1 MCIDKKI
8 IVQGYPGCFH
18 EEAAQKYFQS
28 DDTSIVPSDSFD
40 KLADILEKN
49 EEDHIAIMAI
59 ENSIA
64 GSILQNYRILRE
76 REFRV
81 VGEVF
86 LRIKHNLM
94 ALPGT
99 KIEDLKQVSSH
110 PMAINQ
116 CLNFF
121 SQHPH
126 IKLVKS
132 EDTALS
138 AKYVAEKQKETRGA
152 IASQVAAK
160 IYGLEMLAE
169 SIENSKINYT
179 RFFILHGKNQKI
191 PTGVFD
197 KASIFLRVLDQP
209 GCLLKVLS
217 KISEHDV
224 NISKLQSYPVLGK
237 VSEYYF
243 YLDLE
248 FADIGQYEAIMEYL
262 PAVTLELTELGTYKK
277 ASVYDH
283 QTIA

>member
-18 EEAAQKYFQS
+18 EEAAQKYFETE
-28 DDTSIVPSDSFD
+28 DASIVPSDSFD
-40 KLADILEKN
+40 MLADLLDKN
-49 EEDHIAIMAI
+49 QNDHIAIMAI

-64 GSILQNYRILRE
+64 GSIIQNYRILRE
-76 REFRV
+76 RQFRV
-81 VGEVF
+81 IGEVY

-94 ALPGT
+94 ALPGI

-116 CLNFF
+116 CLSFF

-138 AKYVAEKQKETRGA
+138 AKLVNERQKPTRGA
-152 IASQVAAK
+152 IASKVAAK
-160 IYGLEMLAE
+160 IYELDILAE
-169 SIENSKINYT
+169 SIETSKINYT
-179 RFFILHGKNQKI
+179 RFFILNGKDQVI
-191 PTGVFD
+191 PKGTFD
-197 KASIFLRVLDQP
+197 KASIYLRVLDKP
-209 GCLLKVLS
+209 GCLIKVMN
-217 KISEHDV
+217 KIAEQNI

-237 VSEYYF
+237 VNEYYF

-248 FADIGQYEAIMEYL
+248 FAEFDQYKTVMDYL
-262 PAVTLELTELGTYKK
+262 PEVTMELKELGTYKK
-277 ASVYDH
+277 ANVYDH
-283 QTIA
+283 QTIK

>member
-18 EEAAQKYFQS
+18 EEAAQKYFQTE
-28 DDTSIVPSDSFD
+28 DTTIVPSDSFD
-40 KLADILEKN
+40 MLADLLVEN
-49 EEDHIAIMAI
+49 QNDHIAIMAI

-76 REFRV
+76 RQFRV
-81 VGEVF
+81 AGEVY

-99 KIEDLKQVSSH
+99 TIEDLKQVSSH

-116 CLNFF
+116 CLSFF

-138 AKYVAEKQKETRGA
+138 AKIVSERQKPTRGA
-152 IASQVAAK
+152 IASKVASK
-160 IYGLEMLAE
+160 LYGLDMLAE
-169 SIENSKINYT
+169 SIETSKINYT
-179 RFFILHGKNQKI
+179 RFFILHGKDQII
-191 PTGVFD
+191 PEGTFD
-197 KASIFLRVLDQP
+197 KATIYLRVLDRP
-209 GCLLKVLS
+209 GCLLKVMN
-217 KISEHDV
+217 KIAEQNI
-224 NISKLQSYPVLGK
+224 NISKLQSYPVLEK

-248 FADIGQYEAIMEYL
+248 FADFGQYEAVMEYL
-262 PAVTLELTELGTYKK
+262 PEVTMELKELGTYKK

>member
-18 EEAAQKYFQS
+18 EEAAQKYFQTE
-28 DDTSIVPSDSFD
+28 DTTIVPSDSFD
-40 KLADILEKN
+40 KLADLLEEN
-49 EEDHIAIMAI
+49 QNDHIAIMAI

-76 REFRV
+76 RQFRV
-81 VGEVF
+81 AGEVY

-99 KIEDLKQVSSH
+99 TIEDLKQVSSH

-116 CLNFF
+116 CLSFF

-138 AKYVAEKQKETRGA
+138 AKIVSERQKPTRGA
-152 IASQVAAK
+152 IASKVASK
-160 IYGLEMLAE
+160 LYGLDMLAE
-169 SIENSKINYT
+169 SIETSKINYT
-179 RFFILHGKNQKI
+179 RFFILHGKDQII
-191 PTGVFD
+191 PEGTFD
-197 KASIFLRVLDQP
+197 KATIYLRVLDRP
-209 GCLLKVLS
+209 GCLLKVMN
-217 KISEHDV
+217 KIAEQNI
-224 NISKLQSYPVLGK
+224 NISKLQSYPVLEK

-248 FADIGQYEAIMEYL
+248 FADFGQYEAVMEYL
-262 PAVTLELTELGTYKK
+262 PEVTMELKELGTYKK